1 MLSGKSLIRRKWLV
15 LAVWV
20 VAIILAVPAVMGYGS
35 YINYSNS
42 TTAPHGTESYMAS
55 QILANTSARNQSL
68 QIVVDGN
75 VISNLSIARNMLNFS
90 NFLEN
95 DKIIDLKN
103 VISPASQ
110 YAKFINQESNGTG
123 NLVKAC
129 YEMFKNTSKMI
140 YGFPLAFYDNWK
152 SSNFSKSNIMSVAKE
167 SGYNG
172 TDYERAFINDIK
184 NSTITGLEAVNISI
198 DQSVNSVLIS
208 NFSYVGPVMDYL
220 GLFNFSSNSSISK
233 ATSIYISATVGFN
246 LSAQFVQSVE
256 QSQNPG
262 IYYINHYGLAGVP
275 GFLITNSVS
284 PNHKISIVTVNFN
297 VPSGFSYNNGS
308 SPSQI
313 AYPKVLKASTDILG
327 NSSIV
332 TGTGAIT
339 VQTSQ
344 VTAKSGFAFGLIFIV
359 LLIAI
364 FITLVS
370 YWSSIIALFLVGLS
384 LLVGYVSI
392 FITGLIIGNVSF
404 IVNYTLTA
412 VILGIS
418 TDYLVFIISR
428 FRREVRMGT
437 SPDEAVYRAIDT
449 AGKAVI
455 ISGVTVAVTL
465 LTFSLVP
472 SFLDWG
478 LVLFQAVI
486 YTVLIQVTLLPIT
499 MYFLRKRLIMMRGL
513 SATNENSYKGSIF
526 YRTTDLSVRKASVV
540 AILLIVLG
548 SAGVYFFYTVPTT
561 YNFNTGLPQTISS
574 VKGLNSIYNNFGEG
588 HLFPVFLIYRANF
601 SSSNLTHG
609 QNNTLMKVASGLKSL
624 GYVSGIQGPFI
635 SGKNISTAISP
646 SSFSIDHGKYF
657 LYIVT
662 LKYGPYTNQA
672 INAVNN
678 LRANNSFVV
687 GGLTSQIIDE
697 RAQNDR
703 IYGSLEAFIIVAIF
717 AILLIAFRQLR
728 YPLIAIS
735 GTFFSISWSTFI
747 LYLISNYVLHI
758 ALIYLIPII
767 LFIILFS
774 LGNDYTV
781 FISSNIREEVKKD
794 GFEIGIRRGMVN
806 GGKTITALGLI
817 LAFSLGALSLI
828 PVAFLE
834 ELGIS
839 FIISLIIDTFV
850 IRTFY
855 FPSMLTLFEKLKPST
870 SKLQKK

>member
-15 LAVWV
+15 LAVWII
-20 VAIILAVPAVMGYGS
+20 AIILAVPAVMGYGS

-42 TTAPHGTESYMAS
+42 TTAPHGTESYKAA
-55 QILANTSARNQSL
+55 QILANTSERNQSL
-68 QIVVDGN
+68 QIVVFGD
-75 VISNLSIARNMLNFS
+75 VISNTSIARNMLNFS
-90 NFLEN
+90 TFLEK
-95 DKIIDLKN
+95 DKISDLKN

-110 YAKFINQESNGTG
+110 YAKFINQESNSTG
-123 NLVKAC
+123 NLVKAY

-140 YGFPLAFYDNWK
+140 YGFPLAFYNNWK
-152 SSNFSKSNIMSVAKE
+152 SSNFSKSTIMSVANE

-172 TDYERAFINDIK
+172 SGYERAFINDIK
-184 NSTITGLEAVNISI
+184 NSSFTGLQAVNNSI
-198 DQSVNSVLIS
+198 NQAVKSVLMS
-208 NFSYVGPVMDYL
+208 NSIYAEPVLDYL
-220 GLFNFSSNSSISK
+220 GLFNFTDNFSISK
-233 ATSIYISATVGFN
+233 ATSIYISGVVGFN

-256 QSQNPG
+256 QSHNPG

-275 GFLITNSVS
+275 SFLITNSVS

-297 VPSGFSYNNGS
+297 VPSGYSYKNGS
-308 SPSQI
+308 SPSQM
-313 AYPKVLKASTDILG
+313 AYPKILQASSDIFG

-332 TGTGAIT
+332 TGTGAIAI
-339 VQTSQ
+339 QTSQ

-418 TDYLVFIISR
+418 TDYLVFIVSR
-428 FRREVRMGT
+428 FRREIRMGT
-437 SPDEAVYRAIDT
+437 SPEEAIYRATDT

-499 MYFLRKRLIMMRGL
+499 MYFLRKRLIMKRGL
-513 SATNENSYKGSIF
+513 SPMNEDSHKDSLF
-526 YRTTDLSVRKASVV
+526 YRTTDLSVKKAAAV
-540 AILLIVLG
+540 AIILIVLG

-561 YNFNTGLPQTISS
+561 YNFNTGLPQSISS
-574 VKGLNSIYNNFGEG
+574 VKGLNSIYNNFGED
-588 HLFPVFLIYRANF
+588 HLFPVFLIYKANF
-601 SSSNLTHG
+601 NSSNLTTS
-609 QNNTLMKVASGLKSL
+609 QNNTLMKVASDVKSL
-624 GYVSGIQGPFI
+624 DYVSAIQGPFI

-646 SSFSIDHGKYF
+646 GSFSIDHGKYF

-662 LKYGPYTNQA
+662 LKYGPYSNQA

-717 AILLIAFRQLR
+717 AILLMAFRQLR
-728 YPLIAIS
+728 YPIIAIS

-747 LYLISNYVLHI
+747 LYLISNYILHI

-839 FIISLIIDTFV
+839 FIISLIIDTFI

-855 FPSMLTLFEKLKPST
+855 FPSMLTLFEKVKPS
-870 SKLQKK
+870 SKKL